1 MFLFQVRELAYLR
14 MDHHPDHHCKLRRH
28 GSRRQTSG
36 RGQNDSINKNGK
48 KERSTF
54 KLKLK

>member
-48 KERSTF
+48 K
-54 KLKLK
+54 KDHPLGIN